1 MNQPHHKGLLP
12 AGLQD
17 GLPPDALA
25 EARAIERLLAD
36 FAAFGYERVKPPL
49 VEFEESL
56 LAGPGA
62 ALSPQLFRL
71 MDPISQ
77 RMMGVRADITPQIAR
92 IVATRLS
99 AAPRPLRLCYAGQVL
114 RVRGSQLRP
123 ERQFAQAGVEL
134 IGATAI
140 SADAEV
146 ISLAAESLQAL
157 GIERLSIDLTV
168 PTLVP
173 AVARYFGFDEAAAA
187 DVRKALDRKDA
198 GALQAIDGVGDT
210 PLSAFLAAGGPA
222 IEAVGRLSKMDLG
235 PAGNEMV
242 ESLAELLGMI
252 RTALPALDLTV
263 DPGEYRGFE
272 YQTGIAFAVFAKGVR
287 GELGRGGRYI
297 IDSGEPATGFTLYL
311 DTLMRALP
319 TEQLPPRLFLPE
331 DTDLAEA
338 RRLRADGWVTVAGLD
353 PAADAKAEAIR
364 QGCTH
369 MWSSG
374 KIEPL
379 D

>member
-1 MNQPHHKGLLP
+1 MNQPYHKGLLP

-146 ISLAAESLQAL
+146 ISLAAESLQTL
-157 GIERLSIDLTV
+157 GIERLSIDLTI
-168 PTLVP
+168 PMLVP
-173 AVARYFGFDEAAAA
+173 AVARHFGFDEAAAA

-198 GALQAIDGVGDT
+198 GALQAIDGVAET
-210 PLSAFLAAGGPA
+210 PLSGFLAAGGPA
-222 IEAVGRLSKMDLG
+222 GEAVERLSKMELG
-235 PAGNEMV
+235 PDGNEMV
-242 ESLAELLGMI
+242 EALAGLLGMI
-252 RTALPALDLTV
+252 RKALPTLDLTV

-311 DTLMRALP
+311 DTLLRALSP
-319 TEQLPPRLFLPE
+319 EELPPRLFLPE
-331 DTDLAEA
+331 DTGLAEA
-338 RRLRADGWVTVAGLD
+338 RRLRADGWVTVVGLE
-353 PAADAKAEAIR
+353 PTANAKAEAIR

-369 MWSSG
+369 IWSSG
-374 KIEPL
+374 EIEPL

>member
-25 EARAIERLLAD
+25 EAGAIERLLTH
-36 FAAFGYERVKPPL
+36 FAAFGYERVKPPM

-92 IVATRLS
+92 IVATRLN

-134 IGATAI
+134 IGATALA
-140 SADAEV
+140 ADAEV

-173 AVARYFGFDEAAAA
+173 AVARHFGFDEATAA
-187 DVRKALDRKDA
+187 DVRRALDRKDA
-198 GALQAIDGVGDT
+198 GALQAIAGVGDT
-210 PLSAFLAAGGPA
+210 PLADFLAAGGPA
-222 IEAVGRLSKMDLG
+222 TEAVGRLSKMDLG
-235 PAGNEMV
+235 PAGNEMA
-242 ESLAELLGMI
+242 EALADLLGMI
-252 RTALPALDLTV
+252 RQSLPALELTV

-311 DTLMRALP
+311 DSLMRALP
-319 TEQLPPRLFLPE
+319 QEPLPPRLFLPE
-331 DTDLAEA
+331 DTDLKDA
-338 RRLRADGWVTVAGLD
+338 RRLRADGWVTVVGLE
-353 PAADAKAEAIR
+353 PAADAKAEANR

-369 MWSSG
+369 VWSSG

-379 D
+379 G

>member
-12 AGLQD
+12 TGLQD

-173 AVARYFGFDEAAAA
+173 AVARHFGFDEAAAA

>member
-173 AVARYFGFDEAAAA
+173 AVARHFGFDEAAAA